1 MEDNGNYK
9 RELGRLGEDIACRYL
24 EDMGHTILARNWRSG
39 HLEIDIVSLA
49 KDGIHFVE
57 VKTRRRNIQAAPQE
71 NVGPTKQSRITKAA
85 LSFLKSKKGL
95 PYGNHE
101 CSFDVVAITLEK
113 NGTKLEWIPQAYIP
127 IYL

>member
-9 RELGRLGEDIACRYL
+9 RELGRIGEDIACKYL

-71 NVGPTKQSRITKAA
+71 NVGLTKQSRITKAA